1 MDIGTGIAIGC
12 TVLGGVGVL
21 FRIFPSKKKN
31 NGNPGNSPNGKYL
44 LEKQFNEY
52 KEGTIVR
59 ITGLEGDVSEIKD
72 GVKRLHKRIDEALK

>member
-12 TVLGGVGVL
+12 TILGGVAVG
-21 FRIFPSKKKN
+21 FRLFPSKKKN
-31 NGNPGNSPNGKYL
+31 NNPSNNPNGKYL
-44 LEKQFNEY
+44 LEKVFDEY

-59 ITGLEGDVSEIKD
+59 IQGLEGDVSEIKD